1 MGISTVIPQRRDQ
14 IEFRQRRGSTGGRP
28 PAFDPATYRGRNVVE
43 GAFARLKQW
52 RAIATRYD
60 KHARTYRAG
69 LVLAAIV
76 MFWL

>member
-1 MGISTVIPQRRDQ
+1 MER
-14 IEFRQRRGSTGGRP
+14 
-28 PAFDPATYRGRNVVE
+28 
-43 GAFARLKQW
+43 AFARLKHW
-52 RAIATRYD
+52 RAITTRYD